1 MAQRKLWSGVIIA
14 VLAVPSASGQTAPPP
29 PSRPAQPSV
38 LQPGQ
43 SAGVKTAQQGVS
55 PVLALVG
62 TGAIIAL
69 VVVTTTGSGNAGQAN
84 SQSVP
89 TTAP

>member
-14 VLAVPSASGQTAPPP
+14 VLATPSALGQTTPP
-29 PSRPAQPSV
+29 PSRPAQPPV

-69 VVVTTTGSGNAGQAN
+69 VVVTTTGSGSAGQPN